1 MNRRSLRVTPIINQH
16 TDSIPKQAQ
25 KMHAVDEALERQYN
39 NQMLVPDHAIIAAHW
54 QEDSRAFRARADS
67 ARDLAYGPAERHRL
81 DIFHATNPRGTVVF
95 IHGGYW
101 RARDKADFSFV
112 AAPFVEAGLSVA
124 TINYRLCPNV
134 RVADVIDDCRLAL
147 AWLVANGAQHNVPVD
162 RIALSGN
169 SAGGHLVSMLFAT
182 DWPARG
188 VDASV
193 IVGGA
198 AMSGVFDLTPL
209 LHCSMNADL
218 RLTSK
223 GDAHAVSPAHL
234 QPQVAAP
241 LYLCVGADESEA
253 FRQQT
258 RLLHNAW
265 PANCPQVD
273 EVAGCNHFT
282 IVNHFAH
289 TNSGAFQFIDGLFS

>member
-1 MNRRSLRVTPIINQH
+1 MHPI
-16 TDSIPKQAQ
+16 D
-25 KMHAVDEALERQYN
+25 DALERQYN

-54 QEDSRAFRARADS
+54 QKDSSVFRTRAESTF
-67 ARDLAYGPAERHRL
+67 DLKYGPAERHRL
-81 DIFHATNPRGTVVF
+81 DVFQATNPRGTVVF

-124 TINYRLCPNV
+124 TINYRLCPDV
-134 RVADVIDDCRLAL
+134 RVVDVIEDCRRAL
-147 AWLVANGAQHNVPVD
+147 VWLLVNGAHHKLPVN
-162 RIALSGN
+162 RIALTGN
-169 SAGGHLVSMLFAT
+169 SAGGHLVAMLFAT
-182 DWPARG
+182 DWSARG

-209 LHCSMNADL
+209 LHCSMNVDL
-218 RLTSK
+218 RLTSE
-223 GDAHAVSPAHL
+223 AAARAVSPAYL

-282 IVNHFAH
+282 IVNHFAQ